1 MVVKVVRGAEDSMEV
16 MVVGGTVEVA
26 MGIVVVVEE
35 ELSVTS
41 MKKIVISQGNVVK
54 VLDMEA
60 VLVVRDFQDP
70 K

>member
-35 ELSVTS
+35 ELGVKS
-41 MKKIVISQGNVVK
+41 MKKIIIS
-54 VLDMEA
+54 
-60 VLVVRDFQDP
+60 
-70 K
+70 